1 MRACFITVLAMV
13 ILCGCAAHKK
23 IYQGPELPHAQ
34 IARIKLDTK
43 PYAISHGRIDYLDWP
58 PFSDSF
64 TVDVLPGFYK
74 FSFEDIVY
82 SAVGHKELVK
92 YRWGYAIK
100 VEAGHTYRIYC
111 DRDNRKCSQS
121 DTTGHEEY

>member
-1 MRACFITVLAMV
+1 MRICIFFALVGVVLV
-13 ILCGCAAHKK
+13 GCAASKQ
-23 IYQGPELPHAQ
+23 IYEGPEQPQDQ

-43 PYAISHGRIDYLDWP
+43 PYAISGKKTEWLDWP

-64 TVDVLPGFYK
+64 TVDVLPGHYK
-74 FSFEDIVY
+74 FSFEHISKSQYV
-82 SAVGHKELVK
+82 EIT

-111 DRDNRKCSQS
+111 DRWKRKCSKS